1 VRHLS
6 LLIYYNSRRPKTMH
20 SGYNVFMPLTC
31 NIDSRGKAA
40 RLIYGIV
47 LVVLGLALAWIWA
60 AGSGSTF
67 RWIVTVLC
75 MISGAVAIFEARAG
89 WCVVRAMGIKTPM

>member
-1 VRHLS
+1 
-6 LLIYYNSRRPKTMH
+6 MH
-20 SGYNVFMPLTC
+20 WRYNVLMPLTC

-47 LVVLGLALAWIWA
+47 LVVLGILLAWLWA

-67 RWIVTVLC
+67 RWIVTVICL
-75 MISGAVAIFEARAG
+75 ISGAVAIFEARAG
-89 WCVVRAMGIKTPM
+89 WCVVRAMGFKTPM